1 MKLLLNLL
9 DNAHK
14 ASPPGAVLQ
23 LRGRVVPSGYLFCV
37 IDPGRGIPPE
47 ELSRITDPFYMV
59 DKSRARAAGGA
70 GLGLTLC
77 RKIAEVHGSSL
88 RFESVVGEGT
98 RVSFLLKGE
107 QK

>member
-1 MKLLLNLL
+1 M
-9 DNAHK
+9 
-14 ASPPGAVLQ
+14 
-23 LRGRVVPSGYLFCV
+23 RGRG
-37 IDPGRGIPPE
+37 PPPPLLTALRPRFLHI
-47 ELSRITDPFYMV
+47 ELAGFLDRRRCSR
-59 DKSRARAAGGA
+59 RAGGA

>member
-1 MKLLLNLL
+1 M
-9 DNAHK
+9 D
-14 ASPPGAVLQ
+14 
-23 LRGRVVPSGYLFCV
+23 
-37 IDPGRGIPPE
+37 
-47 ELSRITDPFYMV
+47 
-59 DKSRARAAGGA
+59 A

-88 RFESVVGEGT
+88 RVESVVGEGT